1 MRKRLLPI
9 PVLLLVLAPVI
20 AAQTTLLHPRMNP
33 RPGPVAGT
41 DETDDVFFL
50 QRFIGP
56 SAYYLGSGSLDDT
69 ICVVFEPIAQ
79 CSILYAQLQWNT
91 PGSYQS
97 FLWDYSEAAEAMYPD
112 GRAVD
117 RGASPV
123 SPLGDIVFGPFD
135 TTCIGSQDFEDLF
148 TSDDLPGGGVEWGDS
163 LFVVGFVKTQDDG
176 LPQPL
181 AADVP
186 DGYFSYTWFGGPWNQ
201 NYDFPW
207 GGYCFMESCIDG
219 WPGDFSPGFHK
230 GFLDERLL
238 LQEPETVFP
247 GGGNKDR
254 RAVPL
259 TARRSHCGGRFSFYF
274 TSASWSS

>member
-20 AAQTTLLHPRMNP
+20 AAQTTLLHPRTDP

-79 CSILYAQLQWNT
+79 CSILYAQLQWFSA
-91 PGSYQS
+91 GSYYS

-112 GRAVD
+112 GR
-117 RGASPV
+117 SPAGSTSV
-123 SPLGDIVFGPFD
+123 SPLGDVIFGPFD

-148 TSDDLPGGGVEWGDS
+148 T
-163 LFVVGFVKTQDDG
+163 
-176 LPQPL
+176 
-181 AADVP
+181 
-186 DGYFSYTWFGGPWNQ
+186 
-201 NYDFPW
+201 
-207 GGYCFMESCIDG
+207 
-219 WPGDFSPGFHK
+219 
-230 GFLDERLL
+230 
-238 LQEPETVFP
+238 
-247 GGGNKDR
+247 
-254 RAVPL
+254 
-259 TARRSHCGGRFSFYF
+259 
-274 TSASWSS
+274 